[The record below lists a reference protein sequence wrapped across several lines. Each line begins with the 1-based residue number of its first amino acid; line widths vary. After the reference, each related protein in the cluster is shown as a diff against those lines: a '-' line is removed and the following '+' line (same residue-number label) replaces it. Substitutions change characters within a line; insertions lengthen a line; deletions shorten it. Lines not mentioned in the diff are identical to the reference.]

1 MRKRADD
8 VADTRHRI
16 VEAAAHLHGTIGPA
30 ATTISAIAD
39 EAGVTRLTVYR
50 HFPDAS
56 TIFSACSQ
64 HWTAGQ
70 LLPDRAAWGQ
80 ITDPAQRVHAG
91 LADLYRFY
99 RAAEPMLTNVH
110 RDADVLPASL
120 RDQNTAE
127 DARRR
132 DTLLRAFAVSGAHR
146 RRLRGALGHA
156 TSFPTWR
163 SLCIE
168 QGLSDR
174 DAVSMMTTFVLA
186 VAESPQGR

>member
-8 VADTRHRI
+8 VADTRERV
-16 VEAAAHLHGTIGPA
+16 VEAAVHLHGTIGPA
-30 ATTISAIAD
+30 ATTISAIAK

-50 HFPDAS
+50 HFPDALA
-56 TIFSACSQ
+56 IFSACSQ
-64 HWTAGQ
+64 HWAAGQ
-70 LLPDRAAWGQ
+70 LLPDREAWAR
-80 ITDPAQRVHAG
+80 INDPARRVHAG
-91 LADLYRFY
+91 LTDLYRFY

-110 RDADVLPASL
+110 RDADALPASL

-132 DTLLRAFAVSGAHR
+132 DTLLRAFAASGPRR
-146 RRLRGALGHA
+146 RRLRAALGHA

-163 SLCIE
+163 SLCID

-174 DAVSMMTTFVLA
+174 EAVSMMTALVLA

>member
-8 VADTRHRI
+8 VADTRERV
-16 VEAAAHLHGTIGPA
+16 VEAAVHLHGTIGPA
-30 ATTISAIAD
+30 ATTISAIAE

-50 HFPDAS
+50 HFPDAPA
-56 TIFSACSQ
+56 IFSACSQ
-64 HWTAGQ
+64 HWAAGQ
-70 LLPDRAAWGQ
+70 LLPDREAWAR
-80 ITDPAQRVHAG
+80 INDPARRVHAG
-91 LADLYRFY
+91 LTDLYRFY

-110 RDADVLPASL
+110 RDADALPASL

-132 DTLLRAFAVSGAHR
+132 DTLLRAFAASGARR
-146 RRLRGALGHA
+146 RRLRAALGHA

-163 SLCIE
+163 SLCID

-174 DAVSMMTTFVLA
+174 EAVSMMTALVLA

>member
-8 VADTRHRI
+8 VADTRQRI

-56 TIFSACSQ
+56 AIFSACSQ
-64 HWTAGQ
+64 HWAAGQ

-80 ITDPAQRVHAG
+80 IADPAQRVQAG
-91 LADLYRFY
+91 LTDLYRFY
-99 RAAEPMLTNVH
+99 RAASPMLTNVH
-110 RDADVLPASL
+110 RDADVLPAAL
-120 RDQNTAE
+120 HDQNTAE

-132 DTLLRAFAVSGAHR
+132 DTLLRAFTVSGAHR

-174 DAVSMMTTFVLA
+174 DAVSMMTALVLA
-186 VAESPQGR
+186 VAESPQAR